1 MMHNNEREVHV
12 DFFFVLGFPF
22 DSLFRSLLAE
32 RNAGNEACTKE
43 KRRKCSGTVA
53 IIKKKTLLLQ
63 KIQLTMNVVC

>member
-32 RNAGNEACTKE
+32 RNAGKEACTKE
-43 KRRKCSGTVA
+43 IEEKVEEKLS
-53 IIKKKTLLLQ
+53 
-63 KIQLTMNVVC
+63 

>member
-32 RNAGNEACTKE
+32 RNAGKEAQKGEKE
-43 KRRKCSGTVA
+43 YE
-53 IIKKKTLLLQ
+53 L
-63 KIQLTMNVVC
+63 